1 MQLPLDAF
9 STVSKRARSTAE
21 TATALVST
29 ARSAAPA
36 LLKET
41 PHLIGAVAGG
51 AVSLATGVLRRLLPG
66 EAFAPDLGEHQVSD
80 VETQR
85 DAVLPPARVAP
96 VAVPTMSEQAVQVGA
111 PGAAT
116 AAVDKAVNKVAE
128 QVTPGEV
135 LTHDALPLAD
145 FDHLTIGAL
154 RTRIR
159 PLDLQA
165 LVQLRS
171 YERVHANRLPVMT
184 TLENRIAKLQA
195 DSADSGRPRATTAT

>member
-9 STVSKRARSTAE
+9 NTVTARARSTAQ
-21 TATALVST
+21 TATALAST

-36 LLKET
+36 LLKEA
-41 PHLIGAVAGG
+41 PHLISAVAGG
-51 AVSLATGVLRRLLPG
+51 AVSMATGVIRRLLPG
-66 EAFAPDLGEHQVSD
+66 EAFAPGLGEHQVSD

-85 DAVLPPARVAP
+85 DAVLPPARVEPVSAP
-96 VAVPTMSEQAVQVGA
+96 ALSAQAVQVGA

-116 AAVDKAVNKVAE
+116 AAVDKAVNKVAD
-128 QVTPGEV
+128 QITPGEV
-135 LTHDALPLAD
+135 LTHAALPLED

-159 PLDLQA
+159 PLDLEA

-171 YERVHANRLPVMT
+171 YERVHANRLPVIT

-195 DSADSGRPRATTAT
+195 DSADSGRPKATTSA